1 MFKKTILLAG
11 VFTLVLNSAE
21 TSVFDAG
28 NLDSAN
34 PYGLTDSEKAV
45 LKNRRNVQN
54 VESNLGV
61 LTEQVQGLSSIVEG
75 LSARMQKIEQRLNE
89 LETRVNGDTD
99 STTLSLTS
107 LKEYTEETRRLQ
119 DKNFDK
125 INKALSKL
133 GALIDKGGSK
143 SQNASTSQ
151 DNPSNKFKGKNKAD
165 ILSQAK
171 DMLSKDSKGAIER
184 LEYLISQ
191 NYKPAMS
198 NFYLGESYYFSKS
211 YQNAIKYYQK
221 SIELYDKADYIPKL
235 LYHTAISFDKIGDTA
250 SANKFYKA
258 LKVGY
263 PESKEAQAAPNRE

>member
-1 MFKKTILLAG
+1 MLKKAILLAG
-11 VFTLVLNSAE
+11 AMTLALNSAE
-21 TSVFDAG
+21 TSVFEAG
-28 NLDSAN
+28 NLENAN

-54 VESNLGV
+54 VESNLSV

-89 LETRVNGDTD
+89 LEARVNGDTD

-107 LKEYTEETRRLQ
+107 IKEYSEETRRLQ
-119 DKNFDK
+119 EKNFDK
-125 INKALSKL
+125 INKALNKL
-133 GALIDKGGSK
+133 GALIDKGGAKAQS
-143 SQNASTSQ
+143 ASNQEASSA
-151 DNPSNKFKGKNKAD
+151 DKFKGKNKAD
-165 ILSQAK
+165 LLSQAK

-211 YQNAIKYYQK
+211 YQSAIKYYQK

-263 PESKEAQAAPNRE
+263 PDSKEAQAAPSRE